1 MVNTHRDASPVVKL
15 DSNKQVDKSLSLE
28 VQLISYT
35 ISITTTLLGVMVWL
49 TVTCI
54 TGWAMVRAQAA

>member
-1 MVNTHRDASPVVKL
+1 MVNTHRDASPGVKL
-15 DSNKQVDKSLSLE
+15 DSNKQVDKSLSLV

-54 TGWAMVRAQAA
+54 NGWTKVRAEAA